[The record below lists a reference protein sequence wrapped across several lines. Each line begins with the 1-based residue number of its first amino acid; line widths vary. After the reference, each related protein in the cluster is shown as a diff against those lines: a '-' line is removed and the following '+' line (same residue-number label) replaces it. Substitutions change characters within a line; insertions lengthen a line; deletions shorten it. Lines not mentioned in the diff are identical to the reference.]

1 VVARTSAWNP
11 SSIDVPPRWPCLD
24 CARADEVIEYLSLDV
39 AYWPKCEVQTGSG
52 NVCFL
57 GWAGHTADIRIRE
70 VLDTLAIKHDI
81 AVKDI
86 TYAMACADDML
97 ADTIYNVE
105 RELEREIED
114 EDPV

>member
-1 VVARTSAWNP
+1 MRSA
-11 SSIDVPPRWPCLD
+11 DRVRRCL
-24 CARADEVIEYLSLDV
+24 L
-39 AYWPKCEVQTGSG
+39 
-52 NVCFL
+52 L
-57 GWAGHTADIRIRE
+57 GVRRGHAAGIRIRE

-86 TYAMACADDML
+86 TYAMAYADDML

-105 RELEREIED
+105 RELEREIEG